1 MFEGLDLGTYD
12 LGLHYITDL
21 LYATFL
27 IFAGGLARALIH
39 RVTHRVRLHLA
50 MSLLH
55 LLCNQK
61 LHRRLVQPIG
71 LVDRLSVFKKVHL
84 TISSFL
90 KAVFEA
96 VDR

>member
-1 MFEGLDLGTYD
+1 MNSSIL
-12 LGLHYITDL
+12 LGLQSMNRQRKTHSGQPLWSI
-21 LYATFL
+21 
-27 IFAGGLARALIH
+27 
-39 RVTHRVRLHLA
+39 THRVRLHLA

-55 LLCNQK
+55 LLCNQE

>member
-1 MFEGLDLGTYD
+1 MHARGYTYCKYSD
-12 LGLHYITDL
+12 VYRHIKVT
-21 LYATFL
+21 
-27 IFAGGLARALIH
+27 H

-61 LHRRLVQPIG
+61 KLHRRLVQRLQPIG

>member
-1 MFEGLDLGTYD
+1 MKL
-12 LGLHYITDL
+12 ITVCVP
-21 LYATFL
+21 AC
-27 IFAGGLARALIH
+27 ALSNVWFTNLVI
-39 RVTHRVRLHLA
+39 HRVRLHLA

-90 KAVFEA
+90 KAMFEA
-96 VDR
+96 VVR

>member
-1 MFEGLDLGTYD
+1 MFRFLGVTLPYLRLSSVCD
-12 LGLHYITDL
+12 V
-21 LYATFL
+21 A
-27 IFAGGLARALIH
+27 H

-71 LVDRLSVFKKVHL
+71 LVDRLSVFKKIHL
-84 TISSFL
+84 VISSFL
-90 KAVFEA
+90 KAIFEA
-96 VDR
+96 VDT

>member
-1 MFEGLDLGTYD
+1 MLFDFLLHIYLVVNTSEWPVTG
-12 LGLHYITDL
+12 GLHPL
-21 LYATFL
+21 
-27 IFAGGLARALIH
+27 
-39 RVTHRVRLHLA
+39 THRVRLHLA

>member
-1 MFEGLDLGTYD
+1 MSRSRVIIDALDVLCAQLT
-12 LGLHYITDL
+12 
-21 LYATFL
+21 
-27 IFAGGLARALIH
+27 H

-71 LVDRLSVFKKVHL
+71 LVDRLSVFKNVHL

>member
-1 MFEGLDLGTYD
+1 M
-12 LGLHYITDL
+12 
-21 LYATFL
+21 TFL
-27 IFAGGLARALIH
+27 KFGHPLITH

-71 LVDRLSVFKKVHL
+71 LIDRLSVFKKVHL

>member
-1 MFEGLDLGTYD
+1 MCNGRRHVPLWHAQLVT
-12 LGLHYITDL
+12 
-21 LYATFL
+21 
-27 IFAGGLARALIH
+27 H

-71 LVDRLSVFKKVHL
+71 LVDRLPVFKKVHL

-96 VDR
+96 VVLTLCLPCVALP

>member
-1 MFEGLDLGTYD
+1 MTVHVFSTASNL
-12 LGLHYITDL
+12 IT
-21 LYATFL
+21 
-27 IFAGGLARALIH
+27 H

-71 LVDRLSVFKKVHL
+71 LVDVDVDVVDLRAQADASMPASNNNVKLYN
-84 TISSFL
+84 ISNF
-90 KAVFEA
+90 
-96 VDR
+96 